1 MSGAASRARTLGGPV
16 SGAWRVLRGLCVGG
30 TAFGIAIGG
39 HVAGGGQAPPFLPTV
54 ALALAFGAG
63 CVWLSDLRWTTPR
76 LFTVLA
82 MAQVAFHAILM
93 LLTPAGMPGMHG
105 AGLSRSMFA
114 GHAAAVLVTTLVL
127 RHGEGWVWRVAKLL
141 TRWLPRIPVRI
152 GLRPL
157 TVVVARRHDPAS
169 TRRGLLL
176 AEACA
181 RRGPP
186 RALAS

>member
-1 MSGAASRARTLGGPV
+1 MSRAASSGSGPV
-16 SGAWRVLRGLCVGG
+16 TGTWRALRGLVVGG
-30 TAFGIAIGG
+30 SAFGIAIAG
-39 HVAGGGQAPPFLPTV
+39 HVLGGGQAPPALPTA

-82 MAQVAFHAILM
+82 MAQIAFHAILM
-93 LLTPAGMPGMHG
+93 LLTPSAMPGMAHG
-105 AGLSRSMFA
+105 DGLTRSMVA
-114 GHAAAVLVTTLVL
+114 GHAAAVLATTLVL
-127 RHGEGWVWRVAKLL
+127 CNGERWAWRLAQAL
-141 TRWLPRIPVRI
+141 TLWLPRIPVRI

-157 TVVVARRHDPAS
+157 APVTPWRDDTLPA
-169 TRRGLLL
+169 RRGLLL

-186 RALAS
+186 VSLAS